1 LFRESRPG
9 DTKIFRVT
17 HKSHGGPV
25 FGFSLPVEAA
35 ITRGM
40 KTQGY
45 ISMSRRAPRE
55 AVPGPCV
62 GVRVIIMTV
71 ADNGGCP

>member
-1 LFRESRPG
+1 MATRKYS
-9 DTKIFRVT
+9 VT

-25 FGFSLPVEAA
+25 FGFSLSVEAA
-35 ITRGM
+35 ITHGM
-40 KTQGY
+40 KTQGH

-62 GVRVIIMTV
+62 GVRVVFLTA
-71 ADNGGCP
+71 ADDGGCP